1 MTNAPGFDR
10 AEIASGIPV
19 GRLGIPRDIG
29 EAALFLITDRSSFLT
44 GQTLIVDGGV
54 SRKLARSAKI

>member
-10 AEIASGIPV
+10 SEIASGIPV